1 LGATSSI
8 VEILRAAVHAPMAEG
23 VNITTIVQLAFG
35 GNRTAA
41 SVVLNKSLALTPK
54 TAMLVMLKAELPEL
68 VRVTV

>member
-8 VEILRAAVHAPMAEG
+8 VRDTEGSRTRSDGGGSKHHDNRAIG
-23 VNITTIVQLAFG
+23 VG